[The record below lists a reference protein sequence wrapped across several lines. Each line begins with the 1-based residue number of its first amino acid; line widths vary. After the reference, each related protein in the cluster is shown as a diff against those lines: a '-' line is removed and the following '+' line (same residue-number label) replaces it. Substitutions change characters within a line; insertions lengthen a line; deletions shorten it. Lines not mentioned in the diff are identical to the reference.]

1 MAYGTL
7 STLDTLAAVR
17 QSVIAYGED
26 LAWQAIS
33 VALDAHNSQVNEM
46 MGALVERTTDAR
58 RSYGTG
64 DTKTMDE
71 LDQWGL
77 SDAQKISAAVT
88 VDFPLRR
95 YGNPLQWTRQWMV
108 SNSAAQLA
116 AEVTAIFDA
125 DRNNIIRQVK
135 RAVYTTANSTFID
148 KLGYPANVSLAVKA
162 FANNDGSGYP
172 LGPNGETF
180 ATSHNHYLANAT
192 LTTTVA
198 TNLITAVQEHY
209 NTGQPVVV
217 INSADEAGWRALTG
231 FVALV
236 DPRVTLNTA
245 ANQPI
250 LRANYTDLYNRDIG
264 YYGNALIRIR
274 PWAIANYAFAYIEG
288 QAPVLAMRV
297 PSQAP
302 ELGNLNFNYEDER
315 MPLRARNYERQFGVG
330 VWQRVGGAVLQFNNG
345 TYSARQPSR
354 KWTGLGPECHQ
365 ARVQTF
371 LSIGRNGKHQWL
383 RAKTT
388 SAVR

>member
-345 TYSARQPSR
+345 TYSTP
-354 KWTGLGPECHQ
+354 TI
-365 ARVQTF
+365 T
-371 LSIGRNGKHQWL
+371 
-383 RAKTT
+383 
-388 SAVR
+388 

>member
-17 QSVIAYGED
+17 QSVVAFGED
-26 LAWQAIS
+26 RAWDSIS
-33 VALDAHNSQVNEM
+33 AALDAHNNQVQEM
-46 MGALVERTTDAR
+46 LGSLIERTTDTR

-64 DTKTMDE
+64 DTKSMDE
-71 LDQWGL
+71 MDQWGQG
-77 SDAQKISAAVT
+77 DAQKISAAVT
-88 VDFPLRR
+88 SDFPLRR
-95 YGNPLQWTRQWMV
+95 FGQSLQWTRQWMA
-108 SNSAAQLA
+108 SNSAQQLA
-116 AEVTAIFDA
+116 AEVAAIFDA
-125 DRNNIIRQVK
+125 DRNQIIRQAK
-135 RAVYTTANSTFID
+135 RAIYTSTTNSSYVD
-148 KLGYPANVSLAVKA
+148 YLGFPAGVTLTIRA
-162 FANNDGSGYP
+162 FANNDGAGYP
-172 LGPNGETF
+172 VGPNGEVF

-217 INSADEAGWRALTG
+217 INSADEATWRALTG

-236 DPRVTLNTA
+236 DPRVTLNQN

-288 QAPVLAMRV
+288 QMPVLAMRV

-302 ELGNLNFNYEDER
+302 QFGDLQFNYEDER
-315 MPLRARNYERQFGVG
+315 LPLRARSYERQFGIG
-330 VWQRVGGAVLQFNNG
+330 VWQRVGGAILQFNSG
-345 TYSARQPSR
+345 SY
-354 KWTGLGPECHQ
+354 
-365 ARVQTF
+365 
-371 LSIGRNGKHQWL
+371 
-383 RAKTT
+383 TT
-388 SAVR
+388 PTI